1 MQFVI
6 GSRKRPLVA
15 LVGASVGA
23 GISEATLLALIA
35 GAASAMA
42 AGHSKLSGNL
52 GPIGAKP
59 TLGVAIVIALVMAAV
74 RMGLQLVIAWL
85 PARIGAD
92 SLARLR
98 RELFAAY
105 TRASWTATADDS
117 EGSLQE
123 LMTGQVMQAATA
135 ANSAVSAVSAGI
147 MLLSLVAAA
156 FFLNSIAA
164 VAVLASSGVMFIALK
179 PFTQRGRNA
188 GFEIS
193 AASMAHAG
201 AVSESVFLAEEAKVF
216 GAGEAQRARVDDA
229 IERTRRAFFHYQ
241 LTNRLAQ
248 TIYQSAVIFLIVG
261 GLGILD
267 LANAGNFAALGA
279 IVLILVRASTYG
291 QLLQGSYH
299 QLVQIQ
305 PYLERLIRAT
315 DRYVGSSPV
324 DRGVPLPA
332 IETLT
337 FEKVS
342 YSYRRGQPV
351 LQDVS
356 FTVPGGEAVGVVGPS
371 GAGKS
376 TMVQILLRLR
386 NPMSGAY
393 LVNGE
398 PIDTFAGADWQRRV
412 AYVPQE
418 PRLLRATVADNIRF
432 LRGLSR
438 GDVVHAAK
446 LAHIHDEIEALPDGY
461 DTLIGHRADAV
472 SGGQRQRICLARALA
487 ASPDVLILDEPTSSL
502 DSYSEAAIQESL
514 GTLVGELT
522 LFVVAHRRS
531 LLTICDRIL
540 ILVDG
545 RLQAFAP
552 AETLSVSNAF
562 FMGSSVLAQ

>member
-6 GSRKRPLVA
+6 GSRKAPFFA
-15 LVGASVGA
+15 LIGASVGA
-23 GISEATLLALIA
+23 GLSEATLLALIA

-59 TLGVAIVIALVMAAV
+59 SLSLAIVIALVMAAV
-74 RMGLQLVIAWL
+74 RMGLQMVIAWL

-92 SLARLR
+92 VLARLR
-98 RELFAAY
+98 HDLFAAY
-105 TRASWTATADDS
+105 TRASWSATADDS

-123 LMTGQVMQAATA
+123 LMTGQVMQAASA
-135 ANSAVSAVSAGI
+135 ANSAVSAVSAAI

-164 VAVLASSGVMFIALK
+164 VAVLVSSGLMFVLLK
-179 PFTQRGRNA
+179 PFTRRGRNA

-193 AASMAHAG
+193 SASMSHAG
-201 AVSESVFLAEEAKVF
+201 AVNESVFLAEETKVF
-216 GAGEAQRARVDDA
+216 GTGEAQRARVDA
-229 IERTRRAFFHYQ
+229 EIERTRAAFFHYQ
-241 LTNRLAQ
+241 LTNRLVQ

-267 LANAGNFAALGA
+267 LANAGNVAALGA

-315 DRYVGSSPV
+315 DRYADSAPV
-324 DRGVPLPA
+324 DRGVSLPA

-342 YSYRRGQPV
+342 YSYGRGQSV
-351 LQDVS
+351 LHELS
-356 FTVPGGEAVGVVGPS
+356 FAVPAGEAVGVVGPS

-386 NPMSGAY
+386 SPMSGAY

-398 PIDTFAGADWQRRV
+398 PIDTFAHADWHRRV

-418 PRLLRATVADNIRF
+418 PRLLRASAADNIRF
-432 LRGLSR
+432 ARELSLEE
-438 GDVVHAAK
+438 VVHAAK

-461 DTLIGHRADAV
+461 DTIIGHRADAV

-487 ASPDVLILDEPTSSL
+487 SRPDVLILDEPTSSL

-514 GTLVGELT
+514 GMLVGELT

-552 AETLSVSNAF
+552 AETLSVSNEF
-562 FMGSSVLAQ
+562 FMGASALAQ